1 MYKLGFLTLVLSS
14 NTAQVICEDNGLD
27 KCEVPQVPGTT
38 VVCDDKGVDGRCV
51 TTTAVCDD
59 HGVDGTCV
67 TTTAVCDDKGDDSST
82 CVTSTSTLT
91 SKPSST
97 FDAKQGSISSFA
109 EKNSAMYVFGLL
121 PLLLL

>member
-1 MYKLGFLTLVLSS
+1 MYKLGLTLVLSAI
-14 NTAQVICEDNGLD
+14 TAQVVCEDNGLD
-27 KCEVPQVPGTT
+27 KCAPQQVPQV

-59 HGVDGTCV
+59 KGVDGRCV
-67 TTTAVCDDKGDDSST
+67 ATTVVCDDSSS

-91 SKPSST
+91 SKPTST
-97 FDAKQGSISSFA
+97 SDAKQGSISSFA
-109 EKNSAMYVFGLL
+109 EKNSAMYVLGLL